1 MPILHRYLLRQFWR
15 VYFICFFSLMGLYV
29 VGEVFQNIEQLGH
42 SGDKHGNLVGVLVR
56 HYALQSLSF
65 FDTTSA
71 IVTVIAAMF
80 TLSSFQRFNELTA
93 VLAAG
98 IPKWKVIKP
107 LVVAAGIIA
116 LAAALNR
123 EFVMPTP
130 ACREE
135 LSRDI
140 HDLWGE
146 RAKDVAPRQD
156 DATDV
161 LIRGKQAIAKTKQIH
176 EASFLLP
183 AGWGASFQELRAAD
197 AYYHPAADGHPSGY
211 LLKGLTQPKTLDK
224 SPSLPRQGT
233 PVVLTPRDYPTWLAP
248 DECFVVSEITFDQL
262 AGNEHWVQ
270 LSSTLD
276 LIRAR
281 RNASLGVGADV
292 AVAIH
297 ARFVQP
303 LLDMTL
309 LFLGLP
315 LILRRGNRNLF
326 VAAGIS
332 VAVVAGFLLIVSAA
346 QYLGSSYL
354 LPPDLAAWCPLLV
367 FAPIAM
373 AVSEPLRE

>member
-1 MPILHRYLLRQFWR
+1 MPIIHRYLLRQFWR
-15 VYFICFFSLMGLYV
+15 VFFICFLSLMGLYI
-29 VGEVFQNIEQLGH
+29 VGDVFQNLEQFGR
-42 SGDKHGNLVGVLVR
+42 SGDKHGNVAPVLLR
-56 HYALQSLSF
+56 HYAYSSLSF

-80 TLSSFQRFNELTA
+80 TLASFQRFNELTA
-93 VLAAG
+93 LLAAG

-107 LVVAAGIIA
+107 LVVAAGLVA

-123 EFVMPTP
+123 EIVMP
-130 ACREE
+130 ACREQ
-135 LSRDI
+135 LSRDT

-146 RAKDVAPRQD
+146 RGKDVSPRQD
-156 DATDV
+156 DATEV

-176 EASFLLP
+176 EPSFLLP
-183 AGWGASFQELRAAD
+183 AAWDAPFKQLQAAD
-197 AYYHPAADGHPSGY
+197 AFYHPAADGHPSGY
-211 LLKGLTQPKTLDK
+211 LLKGMAQPKTLDK
-224 SPSLPRQGT
+224 TPSLPRQGS
-233 PVVLTPRDYPTWLAP
+233 PVVLTPRDYPDWLAP

-270 LSSTLD
+270 FSSTLD

-281 RNASLGVGADV
+281 RNASLGAGADV

-297 ARFVQP
+297 GRFVQP

-326 VAAGIS
+326 MAAGLS
-332 VAVVAGFLLIVSAA
+332 VAIVAGFLMIVSAA

-354 LPPDLAAWCPLLV
+354 IPPDLAAWCPLII

-373 AVSEPLRE
+373 ASSEPLRE

>member
-15 VYFICFFSLMGLYV
+15 VFFICFFSLMGLFI
-29 VGEVFQNIEQLGH
+29 VGDVFQNLEQFSR
-42 SGDKHGNLVGVLVR
+42 SGDKHGSILPVLFR
-56 HYALQSLSF
+56 HYAYSSLSF

-71 IVTVIAAMF
+71 IVAVIAAMF
-80 TLSSFQRFNELTA
+80 TLANFQRFNELTA

-98 IPKWKVIKP
+98 IPKWKVVKP
-107 LVVAAGIIA
+107 LVVAAGFVA
-116 LAAALNR
+116 LMAAFNR
-123 EFVMPTP
+123 EFVMP
-130 ACREE
+130 ACRDQ
-135 LSRDI
+135 LSRDT

-146 RAKDVAPRQD
+146 RAKDVSPRQD
-156 DATDV
+156 EATEV
-161 LIRGKQAIAKTKQIH
+161 LIRGRQAIAKRKQIH

-183 AGWGASFQELRAAD
+183 AAWDAPFKELRAAD
-197 AYYHPAADGHPSGY
+197 AFYRPASEGHPSGY
-211 LLKGLTQPKTLDK
+211 LLKGMIQPKTLDK
-224 SPSLPRQGT
+224 SPSLPRQGS
-233 PVVLTPRDYPTWLAP
+233 PVVLTPRDHSDWLAP

-281 RNASLGVGADV
+281 RNASLGAGANV
-292 AVAIH
+292 SVAIH

-303 LLDMTL
+303 LLDLTL

-326 VAAGIS
+326 VAAGVS
-332 VAVVAGFLLIVSAA
+332 VAVVAGFLMIVSAA

-354 LPPDLAAWCPLLV
+354 IPPDLAAWCPLLV